1 MKVFAPY
8 LSFIWDSAKSFGM
21 DPAELFK
28 EAGIDPSLRLD
39 INARISGEKFDLL
52 TWLAM
57 QKSKDDAFVFHLTEH
72 LHPSY
77 LGVMGYAWLNSATL
91 HEGFE
96 RLSRYQ
102 KVLSDEGFIQ
112 LEDRG
117 DTLFVHL
124 EYDVPAIHDPHLRE
138 LMSLANA
145 VKLCRMNAGES
156 FQPKKVQF
164 KQPEPKR
171 AAAYYSFFHCEL
183 EFNSD
188 SSVLQVDREDADR
201 PLSGANA
208 QLETLFEQQM
218 VEYLARLDKDDIVG
232 RTQSAI
238 FKQLPSGRAS
248 IEEVAAKLGTS
259 TRTLRRKLKNA
270 GSSYKDLL
278 AETRRELGKRYIH
291 DRSLSLTE
299 VAFMLGFSDSSSFS
313 RAFRGWTGESPSSFR
328 DSA

>member
-8 LSFIWDSAKSFGM
+8 LSFIWDSAKDFGM
-21 DPAELFK
+21 DPAELFS

-39 INARISGEKFDLL
+39 INARINGEKLDLL

-57 QKSKDDAFVFHLTEH
+57 QESNDEAFVFHLTEH

-77 LGVMGYAWLNSATL
+77 LGVMGYAWLASATL
-91 HEGFE
+91 REGFE

-102 KVLSDEGFIQ
+102 KVLSDVGFVK
-112 LEDRG
+112 LEDRE
-117 DTLFVHL
+117 DALLVHL
-124 EYDVPAIHDPHLRE
+124 EYDAPALHDPNLRE
-138 LMSLANA
+138 LMRLANG

-156 FQPKKVQF
+156 FQPKKIQF
-164 KQPEPKR
+164 KQPEPNR
-171 AAAYYSFFHCEL
+171 VATYYSFFHCEL
-183 EFNSD
+183 EFNAD
-188 SSVLQVDREDADR
+188 SSVLQIDRDDADR

-208 QLETLFEQQM
+208 QLEALFEQQM
-218 VEYLARLDKDDIVG
+218 IEYLARLNKDDIVS
-232 RTQSAI
+232 RTQAAI

-248 IEEVAAKLGTS
+248 IEEIAGKLGTS
-259 TRTLRRKLKNA
+259 TRTLRRKLKDA

-291 DRSLSLTE
+291 DKSLSLTE

-313 RAFRGWTGESPSSFR
+313 RAFRSWTGESPSAFR